1 MAMHDK
7 ILLDFGRQ
15 NDSHIRG
22 DRCTACHT
30 AHDRL
35 VFYENRFIP
44 RADKADVGNPK
55 TSSGRNHQAARAD
68 SPSGEE
74 KKKTSQATLRMLL
87 RALTRG
93 RGPQSSFLRAV
104 SVTCCRKVRPSRLGG

>member
-7 ILLDFGRQ
+7 ILLDLGRQ

-93 RGPQSSFLRAV
+93 RQTDGR
-104 SVTCCRKVRPSRLGG
+104 RPHAAP